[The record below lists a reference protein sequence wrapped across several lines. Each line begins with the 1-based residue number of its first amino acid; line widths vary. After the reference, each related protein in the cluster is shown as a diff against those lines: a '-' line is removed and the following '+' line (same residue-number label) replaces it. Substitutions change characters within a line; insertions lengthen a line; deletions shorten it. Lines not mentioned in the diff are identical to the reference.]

1 MEEFAATR
9 RWIQEMPVNPAR
21 EGDENMPMTTKR
33 MPSEIRELVLRSRKF
48 REWRPRKVV
57 YNSADSGS
65 NGAPVEARHYSPS
78 QLAEAWGLSVE
89 TIRAIFRQEPGVL
102 KLGSTGTKYKRGYTT
117 LRIPQEVAARVHRR
131 LAA

>member
-1 MEEFAATR
+1 MR
-9 RWIQEMPVNPAR
+9 
-21 EGDENMPMTTKR
+21 MTTKR

-48 REWRPRKVV
+48 REWRPRRVFYRTATKGE
-57 YNSADSGS
+57 DRGG
-65 NGAPVEARHYSPS
+65 NGATAPETARHYSPS

-89 TIRAIFRQEPGVL
+89 TVRSLFRQEPGVL
-102 KLGSTGTKYKRGYTT
+102 KIGNPGTKYKRGYTT

>member
-1 MEEFAATR
+1 
-9 RWIQEMPVNPAR
+9 
-21 EGDENMPMTTKR
+21 MPMTTKR
-33 MPSEIRELVLRSRKF
+33 VPPEVRELVLRSRKF
-48 REWRPRKVV
+48 REWRLRKALH
-57 YNSADSGS
+57 NSADSGG

-89 TIRAIFRQEPGVL
+89 TIRSIFRQEPGVL
-102 KLGSTGTKYKRGYTT
+102 KIGSPGTKYKRGYTT